1 MVKEGYKEVKL
12 GPKVYIIPETWN
24 KVTLNNLKK
33 ELYAGGTP
41 RRNNEEYYNGTIPWV
56 KSGELNNNFIID
68 IEERISNLALKN
80 SSAKLV
86 PENSVLIAMYGA
98 TAGQVALLVKEAA
111 TNQAVLAV
119 IPDKEK
125 ADSLFLYYSLSRE
138 MKRVVLQRQQG
149 TGQQNLSKTLIKEVS
164 LMLPPLIEQKKIAS
178 ILSSVDKSIE
188 KTDEVIEDTKKL
200 KKGLMQELLTKGI
213 GHSEF
218 KEVRLGVKTYT
229 VPINW
234 EITIIEEISK
244 GKPRYGAN
252 SSAKDF
258 NPDLPR
264 YVRIT
269 DLSEDGFLKND
280 DKKSIPMDEAESYYL
295 EEGDIV
301 FARSGATVGKTY
313 IYDSKD
319 GLCAYAGYLI
329 RFKIDTEKIIPKY
342 LLNVTHSYYYSAWV
356 KSMIRATSQPNIN
369 SKEYASFDL
378 LLPPLKEQKKIA
390 SILSSVDAKIQ
401 KEEEYKAKLEQL
413 KKGLMQKLLTGQ
425 IRVDTEMEV

>member
-1 MVKEGYKEVKL
+1 MVKEGYKEIRVRAQKYFIPNDWEVNKL
-12 GPKVYIIPETWN
+12 KDLCKIEYGKDQSDVENKEGQYPILGTGGLIGYSDDYLYDEPSVLIGRKGTIDEPQYMENPFWTIDTLFYTKIAETAFPKWLYYYLNYYNLDLLNEATGVPSLN
-24 KVTLNNLKK
+24 RKNLNNLSIP
-33 ELYAGGTP
+33 TP
-41 RRNNEEYYNGTIPWV
+41 A
-56 KSGELNNNFIID
+56 LN
-68 IEERISNLALKN
+68 
-80 SSAKLV
+80 
-86 PENSVLIAMYGA
+86 
-98 TAGQVALLVKEAA
+98 
-111 TNQAVLAV
+111 
-119 IPDKEK
+119 
-125 ADSLFLYYSLSRE
+125 
-138 MKRVVLQRQQG
+138 
-149 TGQQNLSKTLIKEVS
+149 
-164 LMLPPLIEQKKIAS
+164 EQKKIAS
-178 ILSSVDKSIE
+178 ILSSVDKSID
-188 KTDEVIEDTKKL
+188 KTSEVIEETNEL
-200 KKGLMQELLTKGI
+200 KNGLMQKLLTKGI

-229 VPINW
+229 VPVNW
-234 EITIIEEISK
+234 EITTIEEISN

-280 DKKSIPMDEAESYYL
+280 DKKSIPMDEADSYFL
-295 EEGDIV
+295 EKGDIV

-313 IYDSKD
+313 IYDPKD

-329 RFKIDTEKIIPKY
+329 RFKINTEKVIPKY

-378 LLPPLKEQKKIA
+378 LLPPLDEQKKIA

-401 KEEEYKAKLEQL
+401 KEEEYKAKLEKL
-413 KKGLMQKLLTGQ
+413 KKGLMQKLLTGE
-425 IRVDTEMEV
+425 IRVNTEMEV